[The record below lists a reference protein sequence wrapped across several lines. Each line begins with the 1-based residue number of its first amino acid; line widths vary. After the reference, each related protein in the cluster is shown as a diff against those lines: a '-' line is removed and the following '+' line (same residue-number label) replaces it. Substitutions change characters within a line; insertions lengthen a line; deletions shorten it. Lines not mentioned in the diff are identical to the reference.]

1 MESILIVCH
10 DYYMSG
16 ANMALFDWIRNIKS
30 KKYNLIILLPRY
42 NKEVKEL
49 FEKNGCEVII
59 GNFVIALK
67 KLSKGTMK
75 SNIKEII
82 KLILSYTL
90 NKIQK
95 YRLKVALKN
104 KNVVLIHSNSFA
116 VTLGCELAM
125 HMNIPHVWHIREFM
139 KEDHQIQHYNMKKI
153 DKLCEYS
160 HAIFISNVVKEYY
173 KKVNFKTKNI
183 IYDNVFYKND
193 YKKNRKFMEDG
204 KCNILLA
211 GTLTENK
218 GQLEAIKAL
227 EKITKLK
234 EINLMICGKGPSQE
248 QLKRYVDKNNLK
260 NIKFLGHVVEL
271 EDIRKQVDIAL
282 NCSNKE
288 AFGRI
293 TIEAMYYENLIIAS
307 NTGCNVE
314 LVGKNNYGYL
324 YEKGNIQDLANKII
338 YAIENV
344 IEVEQIVHNA
354 KEYAIANYNV
364 NISNK
369 IFELYLDI
377 LRKDVHHER
386 KS

>member
-173 KKVNFKTKNI
+173 K
-183 IYDNVFYKND
+183 
-193 YKKNRKFMEDG
+193 
-204 KCNILLA
+204 
-211 GTLTENK
+211 
-218 GQLEAIKAL
+218 
-227 EKITKLK
+227 
-234 EINLMICGKGPSQE
+234 
-248 QLKRYVDKNNLK
+248 
-260 NIKFLGHVVEL
+260 
-271 EDIRKQVDIAL
+271 
-282 NCSNKE
+282 
-288 AFGRI
+288 
-293 TIEAMYYENLIIAS
+293 
-307 NTGCNVE
+307 
-314 LVGKNNYGYL
+314 
-324 YEKGNIQDLANKII
+324 
-338 YAIENV
+338 
-344 IEVEQIVHNA
+344 
-354 KEYAIANYNV
+354 
-364 NISNK
+364 
-369 IFELYLDI
+369 
-377 LRKDVHHER
+377 
-386 KS
+386 